1 MRLNWGHGV
10 FAALALFVAMMAW
23 FMVRAIGNSEEL
35 VTEDYYKEE
44 LRYQERINEKASAEL
59 AGDPVR
65 FEVTDGRL
73 TLVFPAS
80 VKGNK
85 VEGSAHF
92 MKPNDSRADRTVPF
106 TVDSLGTCTFDTR
119 DWMKGVYQVDV
130 TWTLEG
136 EKRLSEERIDVR

>member
-1 MRLNWGHGV
+1 MRLHWGHGV

-23 FMVRAIGNSEEL
+23 FMVRAINNTEEL

-44 LRYQERINEKASAEL
+44 LRYQERIDEKASAEL
-59 AGDPVR
+59 AGEPVK
-65 FEVTDGRL
+65 VDVADGHL

-80 VKGNK
+80 VKGGQ

-106 TVDSLGTCTFDTR
+106 TLDSLGTCVIDTR

-130 TWTLEG
+130 TWTFEG
-136 EKRLSEERIDVR
+136 KKRLSEERIDVR